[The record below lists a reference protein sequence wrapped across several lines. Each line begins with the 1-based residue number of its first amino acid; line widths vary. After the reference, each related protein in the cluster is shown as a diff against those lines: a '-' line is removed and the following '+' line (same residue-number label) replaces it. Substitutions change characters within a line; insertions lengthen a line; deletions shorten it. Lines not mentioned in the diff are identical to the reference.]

1 MYKDIDIAHD
11 RAGRANISFPY
22 TSDGNPRF
30 ILHDSKGFEP
40 GTASNWDVV
49 ESFLRGRSATAELK
63 DRVHAIW
70 CRFPTLRYIP
80 SLTYLLLPKRLCIET
95 PRTGSRLQQ
104 TGDEKLLDL
113 AKECKSPKIPIPLHG
128 N

>member
-1 MYKDIDIAHD
+1 VYKDIDIAHD
-11 RAGRANISFPY
+11 RAGRANISVPY
-22 TSDGNPRF
+22 TSDANPRF

-70 CRFPTLRYIP
+70 CRFPTLRYMS
-80 SLTYLLLPKRLCIET
+80 SLTHLLFT
-95 PRTGSRLQQ
+95 
-104 TGDEKLLDL
+104 EKVMYRDPPDWIK
-113 AKECKSPKIPIPLHG
+113 ATTDG
-128 N
+128 